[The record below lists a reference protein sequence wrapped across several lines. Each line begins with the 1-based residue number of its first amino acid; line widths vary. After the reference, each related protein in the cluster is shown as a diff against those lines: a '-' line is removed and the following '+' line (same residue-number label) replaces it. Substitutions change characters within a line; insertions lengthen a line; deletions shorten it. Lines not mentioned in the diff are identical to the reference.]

1 MIRFWE
7 KRFKTGILTEN
18 LEFDKELEKI
28 KKEIKEYKSKIS
40 QILKAEYQ
48 VEVEIEKDSIKVV
61 DASTQKLIDAQQ
73 AFYVVGSKVKGTMSK
88 VSKLAFASKDAIKL
102 ISSLFNLCFCKNS

>member
-28 KKEIKEYKSKIS
+28 KKEIK
-40 QILKAEYQ
+40 
-48 VEVEIEKDSIKVV
+48 D
-61 DASTQKLIDAQQ
+61 
-73 AFYVVGSKVKGTMSK
+73 KVKK
-88 VSKLAFASKDAIKL
+88 YF
-102 ISSLFNLCFCKNS
+102 